1 MTGIK
6 PIELLWSGMR
16 WTSILCLSMVHTPVF
31 AENLLEV
38 LALARENDARFASA
52 RAAYQA
58 GQEKIVQGSAGLLP
72 TLSIKGSVE
81 YTRSDTEYQGAAPFP
96 SGYQYYENGSYGLN
110 VTHPLYR
117 RPVYAGYQQS
127 VSQTAQANAQFGVAE
142 TEFLQRVA
150 QTYFDVL
157 MAQDSLVLAEAEVAA
172 FVEKRGQA
180 EALFKAGA
188 SGITDLVEARARH
201 DLTKAREIAARNDL
215 VTKRQALRR
224 ITSREIMILSTLR
237 PDAALPRPLPDDAAA
252 WIELSYANS
261 PVIQA
266 QFHAKRAAE
275 WDLERTKG
283 EHYPTLDLVANYAKN
298 RSTGSPF
305 TNVDSLTATR
315 SVGVQAQIPLY
326 QGGGT
331 SSRVREAVAN
341 LEKMKHD
348 HEDVRR
354 EIESQARNA
363 YLSLVNGR
371 SQVQAFEQ
379 AKESGAKLLEAS
391 ALGRKAGIRTWVDV
405 LNAEQQLFSVK
416 RDLSRA
422 RYEYLQ
428 NLLKLKAVVGLLE
441 ERDIIKI
448 NDILDPVAI
457 APPSAGATRP
467 Q

>member
-1 MTGIK
+1 M
-6 PIELLWSGMR
+6 SGSR
-16 WTSILCLSMVHTPVF
+16 PYGFVWPGLGGVACFVLTVFNTPVF
-31 AENLLEV
+31 AENLLDV
-38 LALARENDARFASA
+38 LNLARMNDARWASA
-52 RAAYQA
+52 RAAHQA

-72 TLSIKGSVE
+72 TLSIKGSYE
-81 YTRSDTEYQGAAPFP
+81 YTRSDTEYQGTAPFP

-110 VTHPLYR
+110 LTHPLYR

-127 VSQTAQANAQFGVAE
+127 VSQTAQANAQFAVAE

-157 MAQDSLVLAEAEVAA
+157 LAQDSLVLAEAEVSA
-172 FVEKRGQA
+172 FVEKREQA

-188 SGITDLVEARARH
+188 SGITDLIEARARH
-201 DLTKAREIAARNDL
+201 DLAKAREIAARNDL

-224 ITSREIMILSTLR
+224 ITSREIKILSSLR
-237 PDAALPRPLPDDAAA
+237 PGAVLPRLLPDDAQA

-266 QFHAKRAAE
+266 QFHTKRAAE

-305 TNVDSLTATR
+305 TNVDSLTGTR
-315 SVGVQAQIPLY
+315 SVGLQTQIPLF
-326 QGGGT
+326 QGGGA

-341 LEKMKHD
+341 LEKLKHD
-348 HEDVRR
+348 HEDIRR

-363 YLSLVNGR
+363 FLSLANGR
-371 SQVQAFEQ
+371 SQVQALEQ
-379 AKESGAKLLEAS
+379 AEESGAKLLEAS
-391 ALGRKAGIRTWVDV
+391 VLGRKAGIRTWVDV
-405 LNAEQQLFSVK
+405 LNAEQQLFSIK

-428 NLLKLKAVVGLLE
+428 NLLKLKAVAGLLE
-441 ERDIIKI
+441 EKDMINI
-448 NDILDPVAI
+448 NDILDTPDSS
-457 APPSAGATRP
+457 PPSVGASRL